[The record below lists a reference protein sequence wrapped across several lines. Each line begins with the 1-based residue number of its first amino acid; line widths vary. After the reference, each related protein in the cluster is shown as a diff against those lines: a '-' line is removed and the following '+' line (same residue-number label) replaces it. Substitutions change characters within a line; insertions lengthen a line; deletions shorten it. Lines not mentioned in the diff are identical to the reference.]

1 MTSTNPEP
9 QKENDVLQTT
19 VDQPLE
25 GSPEDQMPGTSA
37 TTEDEPA
44 FGWSGYAERVNGRF
58 AMVGF
63 IAILLIEAISQES
76 FLRWAGILR

>member
-9 QKENDVLQTT
+9 QKENDVMQST
-19 VDQPLE
+19 VENPLE
-25 GSPEDQMPGTSA
+25 NSAKSQIPKTSA

-44 FGWSGYAERVNGRF
+44 FGWSAYAERVNGRF

-63 IAILLIEAISQES
+63 IAILLIEVFSQES
-76 FLRWAGILR
+76 FLRWAGFLQ